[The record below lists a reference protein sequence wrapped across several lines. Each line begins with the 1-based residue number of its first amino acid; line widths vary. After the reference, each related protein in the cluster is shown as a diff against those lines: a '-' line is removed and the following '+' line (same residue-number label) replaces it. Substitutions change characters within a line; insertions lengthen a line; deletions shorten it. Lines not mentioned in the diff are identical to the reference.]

1 VLAEA
6 VKSGFATVNLKAE
19 NKNENSAEGFNNPMS
34 KDDMI
39 GYMESVTE
47 EFLPDPSQ
55 SPLRQQLKKQ
65 KIDENS
71 SFAGIEN
78 FAFGDGKS
86 PAQTD
91 RKRP

>member
-1 VLAEA
+1 
-6 VKSGFATVNLKAE
+6 
-19 NKNENSAEGFNNPMS
+19 
-34 KDDMI
+34 
-39 GYMESVTE
+39 MESVTE
-47 EFLPDPSQ
+47 EFVPDPSQ
-55 SPLRQQLKKQ
+55 SPLRHQLKKQ